1 MKKLFQ
7 FTISTLILTM
17 FLSSCASFKAS
28 RDNAKESDEKA
39 MDVTDN
45 WIAEDTRQSIK
56 AILKQ
61 MKKHKGWQRYLR
73 RNPKPPKL
81 FIAEVQNNTSEAYFP
96 IDDFNDEFLYEISSS
111 GDFRLV
117 DAAAR
122 DKLLQEITYQNDG
135 MVDPAQAKTIG
146 KQLGADLM
154 VFGAVHMK
162 PERRS
167 GKTIKQY
174 SVNLRMTEI
183 ETAEEVLRT
192 RHRIFKSSDKNS
204 YGW

>member
-1 MKKLFQ
+1 MKKIVLMSLITLFV
-7 FTISTLILTM
+7 
-17 FLSSCASFKAS
+17 SSCASFKAS
-28 RDNAKESDEKA
+28 RDDAKKSDEKA
-39 MDVTDN
+39 MEVTDN
-45 WIAEDTRQSIK
+45 WMAEDTRQTVQ

-61 MKKHKGWQRYLR
+61 MKTHKGWQKYLR
-73 RNPKPPKL
+73 RNPKSPKL

-111 GDFRLV
+111 GEFRLV

-122 DKLLQEITYQNDG
+122 DKILQEITYQNDG

-154 VFGAVHMK
+154 IFGAVHMK
-162 PERRS
+162 PEKRN

-174 SVNLRMTEI
+174 SVNLRLTDI
-183 ETAEEVLRT
+183 ETSEEVLRT
-192 RHRIFKSSDKNS
+192 RHRIYKSSDKNS

>member
-1 MKKLFQ
+1 MKKF
-7 FTISTLILTM
+7 FPLILVTL
-17 FLSSCASFKAS
+17 FVSSCASFKAS
-28 RDNAKESDEKA
+28 RDNAKDSDEKA
-39 MDVTDN
+39 MEITDS
-45 WIAEDTRQSIK
+45 WMAEDTRQ
-56 AILKQ
+56 AVQAMLKQ
-61 MKKHKGWQRYLR
+61 MKSHKGWQKYLR
-73 RNPKPPKL
+73 RNPKRPKL

-96 IDDFNDEFLYEISSS
+96 IDDFNDEFLYEISAS
-111 GDFRLV
+111 GEFRLV
-117 DAAAR
+117 DQAAR
-122 DKLLQEITYQNDG
+122 DRILQEITYQNDG

-162 PERRS
+162 PEKRS
-167 GKTIKQY
+167 GKTVKQY
-174 SVNLRMTEI
+174 SVNLRMTDI

>member
-1 MKKLFQ
+1 MQKIIVLM
-7 FTISTLILTM
+7 LLTV
-17 FLSSCASFKAS
+17 FSVSCASFKAT
-28 RDNAKESDEKA
+28 RDNAKDSDEKA
-39 MDVTDN
+39 MEITDN
-45 WIAEDTRQSIK
+45 WMAEDTRQAVQ

-61 MKKHKGWQRYLR
+61 MKTHRGWKKYLTR
-73 RNPKPPKL
+73 HRGTPKV

-96 IDDFNDEFLYEISSS
+96 IDDFNDEYLYELSAS
-111 GDFRLV
+111 GEFRLV

-122 DKLLQEITYQNDG
+122 EKILEEITYQNDG
-135 MVDPAQAKTIG
+135 MVDPSQAKTIG

-154 VFGAVHMK
+154 IFGAVHMK
-162 PERRS
+162 PEKRS
-167 GKTIKQY
+167 GKTVKQY
-174 SVNLRMTEI
+174 SVNLRMTDI